1 MTPEQKVR
9 AYYALFWE
17 ASESRINQ
25 LIHEDYLLED
35 EQLGVA
41 GLGREAFHTYFVP
54 GGRRAYPVTVIG
66 YFGDDRAGVAH
77 LRVRWPTKYV
87 APAWGL
93 SGTDEEIEFEAVT
106 LITFRDGKIA
116 SDRAS
121 EEIASDLR
129 CDSNVVIMAID
140 HLRSAHLLEGKDP
153 SLVSRRSAVRKVARL
168 AAAGVVLPVVSSIA
182 APMPAMALSGCVSS
196 SGSWSS
202 CSGSGSG

>member
-1 MTPEQKVR
+1 MKTRNEEPMTPEQKVR

-35 EQLGVA
+35 EQLGLA
-41 GLGREAFHTYFVP
+41 GIGREAFHTYLVP

-66 YFGDDRAGVAH
+66 YFGDDRAGAAH

-116 SDRAS
+116 SDRGFWDS
-121 EEIASDLR
+121 GLLYQRLGGDFPNPDVDKFGVQPGGSDGNGPAG
-129 CDSNVVIMAID
+129 SNN
-140 HLRSAHLLEGKDP
+140 R
-153 SLVSRRSAVRKVARL
+153 
-168 AAAGVVLPVVSSIA
+168 
-182 APMPAMALSGCVSS
+182 
-196 SGSWSS
+196 
-202 CSGSGSG
+202 

>member
-54 GGRRAYPVTVIG
+54 GGNRAYPVTVIG

-77 LRVRWPTKYV
+77 LRVRWPTKYL

-116 SDRAS
+116 SDRGFWDS
-121 EEIASDLR
+121 GLLYQRLGGDFPNPDVDKFGVQPGGSDGNGPAG
-129 CDSNVVIMAID
+129 SNN
-140 HLRSAHLLEGKDP
+140 R
-153 SLVSRRSAVRKVARL
+153 
-168 AAAGVVLPVVSSIA
+168 
-182 APMPAMALSGCVSS
+182 
-196 SGSWSS
+196 
-202 CSGSGSG
+202 